1 MKGGAL
7 LMALGKP
14 AKAKKAEASEGATSA
29 ASEAKADLA
38 TALDEWQSAAT
49 PEAKADAFLAAL
61 DLAEECRGYA
71 SDDDMEEEEV

>member
-7 LMALGKP
+7 IVAMGKP
-14 AKAKKAEASEGATSA
+14 KAGPSEKGGDTAGAH
-29 ASEAKADLA
+29 SEAKADLA
-38 TALDEWQSAAT
+38 LALEEWQAATT

-71 SDDDMEEEEV
+71 SDEAEE